1 MNEWIKKITDYLKH
15 LGNAL
20 PDKRDEDEV
29 VRSIE
34 EGVRFRGATLWVLAF
49 AILIASLGLNVN
61 STAVI
66 IGAMLISPL
75 MGPII
80 GIGLSI
86 GISDDNLFRRAIRNY
101 LIATLVSI
109 LVATLYWLLTP
120 LDEAQSELLAR
131 TQPTLYDVMIALC
144 GGAAG
149 ILALSTRGNGNVIP
163 GVAIATALMP
173 PLCTAGYGLA
183 TAQWSYF
190 FGAFYLYFINSV
202 FIGLAT
208 LVGVRMLRFT
218 RRQYLDQKR
227 TNRVHRHVVLIAI
240 LALLPAFI
248 MTMSIVR
255 RSVYQSAMR
264 RFVNSELLQDGT
276 QLISK
281 TLDTEKKTVQVV
293 AVGKEIRPSRV
304 DSARTKLAAYG
315 LDGYELEVY
324 QGTQGDSILVATLL
338 GQSVQAVTEQM
349 QSLTSRE
356 TKLEQQLDEY
366 HAHEANTQVLGSEVG
381 TLFPQVGSISMAR
394 MITQRTDTNVVDTGI
409 TAIIALKPETKI
421 SQDERGR
428 LQSWLTQRCQAD
440 TLRMLVVA
448 E

>member
-293 AVGKEIRPSRV
+293 AVGKEIHPLRV

-315 LDGYELEVY
+315 LEGYELEVY

-366 HAHEANTQVLGSEVG
+366 HAHESNTQVLGSEVG

-428 LQSWLTQRCQAD
+428 LQSWLTQRCQTD